1 MPFISISRCARFSG
15 SLPLVLLLSALAA
28 KGAGEQAIPNPF
40 SKQPYLQCPGP
51 GVVSILWESATNS
64 PARVHFGRG
73 DKLDQHIGEVLP
85 RRLESF
91 GNTSESGPTKASP
104 RHIFYL
110 YEAILTNLAAGA
122 TYSYSVELGATQ
134 TTPRQWHTLNPG
146 AERVRFIAYGD
157 SRTNPDLH
165 TALAKNFMEHAP
177 DFILHSGDLAARGDD
192 YDLWLP
198 QFFTPLQDV
207 LDRVLLFPVIGNHE
221 REGTNYFNYFH
232 SWGGKR
238 WYSFDAGPVHVLA
251 LDFHF
256 EKGGDEQ
263 FRFARED
270 LLASHAPWK
279 IVTLHTPIF
288 NIGGHGS
295 AWGHAAY
302 LPLFHEAKVDLVVA
316 GHSHMYERFR
326 PVAPGGK
333 AEHWA
338 IMHVT
343 SGGGG
348 APFHLPLGHPALVAK
363 EAVNHFMVFDV
374 TSQLL
379 RAKAI
384 RLDGTVLDSFEIRK
398 IDGRPNR
405 EYLSQVYPEESL
417 DLCSE
422 MAPNLVGIAATLPAA
437 DATAEVILKVR
448 PRKESSSPAE
458 LEVSLAPESAKNYE
472 LVNGPLHAT
481 TPTPGQTNMV
491 RAQVRA
497 RADVKVSRKPGR
509 EISPVLIFEAA
520 VKAPEGETVAY
531 GAASQVAAIRQGN
544 PAEK

>member
-1 MPFISISRCARFSG
+1 MSFISTLRCMRFSG
-15 SLPLVLLLSALAA
+15 SVSVVLLFSALAA
-28 KGAGEQAIPNPF
+28 MGAGKQAIPSPF

-51 GVVSILWESATNS
+51 GVVSILWESATNY
-64 PARVHFGRG
+64 PASVRFGPNDNLAQR
-73 DKLDQHIGEVLP
+73 IGEVLL

-91 GNTSESGPTKASP
+91 GNTSESGPTKASK
-104 RHIFYL
+104 RRVFYL
-110 YEAILTNLAAGA
+110 YEACLTNLTAGA
-122 TYSYSVELGATQ
+122 TYSYSVELGGAQ
-134 TTPRQWHTLNPG
+134 TAPRQLHTLNPG
-146 AERVRFIAYGD
+146 ADRVRFIAYGD

-165 TALAKNFMEHAP
+165 TGLAKNFMEHAP
-177 DFILHSGDLAARGDD
+177 DFILHSGDLAARGED
-192 YDLWLP
+192 YDLWSP

-207 LDRVLLFPVIGNHE
+207 LDRVPLFPVVGNHE
-221 REGTNYFNYFH
+221 HEGTNYFNYFH

-256 EKGGDEQ
+256 EQGGDEQ

-279 IVTLHTPIF
+279 VVTLHTPMF

-295 AWGHAAY
+295 AWGHGAY
-302 LPLFHEAKVDLVVA
+302 LALFYEAKVDLVVA

-326 PVAPGGK
+326 PVAPRGK
-333 AEHWA
+333 GDDWA

-374 TSQLL
+374 TREVLQ
-379 RAKAI
+379 AKAF

-398 IDGRPNR
+398 TGGRPTR

-422 MAPNLVGIAATLPAA
+422 MAPNLAGVAAALPAA
-437 DATAEVILKVR
+437 DAATEVILKVR
-448 PRKESSSPAE
+448 PRKDSSSPAE
-458 LEVSLAPESAKNYE
+458 LELSLAPESAKNYE
-472 LVNGPLHAT
+472 IVNGPLRVT
-481 TPTPGQTNMV
+481 TPKPGQTNMV

-497 RADVKVSRKPGR
+497 RADVKVSRKSGR

-520 VKAPEGETVAY
+520 VKAAEGETVAY
-531 GAASQVAAIRQGN
+531 GAASQLAATR
-544 PAEK
+544 P